1 MSSEDYA
8 CYVFPSGVVN
18 YGFSIVYINSYGRLQ
33 SLDSFMYYNYTSLY
47 VIERRKYDYIC
58 SRLYIIRID
67 KYNLVFIWF
76 ILSNVEVHIMLAKN
90 LTSHDW
96 EKLRKRFYSD
106 QFLKSLKK
114 DLSNLQSED
123 FVNLPKREKLN
134 KFWSYAPTGL
144 IFAIG
149 TYVFEE
155 NEEIKQTAFEIFNTI
170 FTDYS
175 DVVEASF
182 VSDEH
187 TKKYETYYEAL
198 RNLRAINWIDRLG
211 KLAEDKRY
219 DPFIYGGLMFKA
231 DKITQSDRVLN
242 YISNPDNASKF
253 SNLEIAEL
261 LLIASNI
268 STIVKA
274 IMDAKILAGLETKIK
289 FNKEMNEYSE
299 TMFHYIRGEN
309 IDAVKRVD
317 TCINVENPIVTAFCL
332 YIINSPDIIAM
343 EEMRFAA
350 D

>member
-1 MSSEDYA
+1 
-8 CYVFPSGVVN
+8 
-18 YGFSIVYINSYGRLQ
+18 
-33 SLDSFMYYNYTSLY
+33 
-47 VIERRKYDYIC
+47 
-58 SRLYIIRID
+58 
-67 KYNLVFIWF
+67 
-76 ILSNVEVHIMLAKN
+76 MLAKN

-96 EKLRKRFYSD
+96 EKLRKRFCSD

-123 FVNLPKREKLN
+123 FLNLPKREKLN
-134 KFWSYAPTGL
+134 KFYSFAPTGL

-149 TYVFEE
+149 AYVFEE
-155 NEEIKQTAFEIFNTI
+155 NEEIKQTAFEIFKTI

-175 DVVEASF
+175 DMVKASF
-182 VSDEH
+182 ISDEH

-211 KLAEDKRY
+211 KLAQDKRY

-231 DKITQSDRVLN
+231 DKITRSDRALK
-242 YISNPDNASKF
+242 YISNPENASKF

-268 STIVKA
+268 STIAKA
-274 IMDAKILAGLETKIK
+274 TMEAKNFTEPKTKFK
-289 FNKEMNEYSE
+289 FNNEMNEYSE
-299 TMFHYIRGEN
+299 QMYYYIRGEN
-309 IDAVKRVD
+309 MDAVRRVD

-332 YIINSPDIIAM
+332 YLMNSPDIIAM

-350 D
+350 DYDEDD

>member
-1 MSSEDYA
+1 
-8 CYVFPSGVVN
+8 
-18 YGFSIVYINSYGRLQ
+18 
-33 SLDSFMYYNYTSLY
+33 
-47 VIERRKYDYIC
+47 
-58 SRLYIIRID
+58 
-67 KYNLVFIWF
+67 
-76 ILSNVEVHIMLAKN
+76 MLAKI

-123 FVNLPKREKLN
+123 FLNLPKREKLN

-149 TYVFEE
+149 AYVFEE

-211 KLAEDKRY
+211 EFAKDKRY

-231 DKITQSDRVLN
+231 DKITQSDRALN
-242 YISNPDNASKF
+242 YISNPENASKF

-274 IMDAKILAGLETKIK
+274 TADAKIFAGLETKIK
-289 FNKEMNEYSE
+289 FNKEMSEYSE
-299 TMFHYIRGEN
+299 QMAYYIRGEN

-332 YIINSPDIIAM
+332 YLINSPDIIAM
-343 EEMRFAA
+343 EKMRCAA
-350 D
+350 DYDDE

>member
-1 MSSEDYA
+1 
-8 CYVFPSGVVN
+8 
-18 YGFSIVYINSYGRLQ
+18 
-33 SLDSFMYYNYTSLY
+33 
-47 VIERRKYDYIC
+47 
-58 SRLYIIRID
+58 
-67 KYNLVFIWF
+67 
-76 ILSNVEVHIMLAKN
+76 MLAKN

-123 FVNLPKREKLN
+123 FLNLPKREKIN
-134 KFWSYAPTGL
+134 KFWSFAPTGL
-144 IFAIG
+144 IFTIG
-149 TYVFEE
+149 AYVFEE

-175 DVVEASF
+175 DVVETTF

-211 KLAEDKRY
+211 KLAQDKRY

-231 DKITQSDRVLN
+231 DKITQSDRALN
-242 YISNPDNASKF
+242 YISNPENASKF

-274 IMDAKILAGLETKIK
+274 TMDAKRFTEQETKIK
-289 FNKEMNEYSE
+289 FHKEMNEYSE
-299 TMFHYIRGEN
+299 QLFYYIRGEN

-317 TCINVENPIVTAFCL
+317 TCINVENPVVTAFCL
-332 YIINSPDIIAM
+332 YLINSPDIIAM
-343 EEMRFAA
+343 ERMRCAA
-350 D
+350 DYDDE

>member
-1 MSSEDYA
+1 
-8 CYVFPSGVVN
+8 
-18 YGFSIVYINSYGRLQ
+18 
-33 SLDSFMYYNYTSLY
+33 
-47 VIERRKYDYIC
+47 
-58 SRLYIIRID
+58 
-67 KYNLVFIWF
+67 
-76 ILSNVEVHIMLAKN
+76 MLAKN

-123 FVNLPKREKLN
+123 FLNLPKREKIN
-134 KFWSYAPTGL
+134 KFWSFAPTGL
-144 IFAIG
+144 IFTIG
-149 TYVFEE
+149 AYVFEE
-155 NEEIKQTAFEIFNTI
+155 NEEIKQTTFEIFNTI

-175 DVVEASF
+175 DVVETTF

-211 KLAEDKRY
+211 KLAQDKRY

-231 DKITQSDRVLN
+231 DKITQSDRALN
-242 YISNPDNASKF
+242 YISNPENASKF

-274 IMDAKILAGLETKIK
+274 TMDAKRFTEQETKIK
-289 FNKEMNEYSE
+289 FHKEMNEYSE
-299 TMFHYIRGEN
+299 QLFYYIRGEN

-317 TCINVENPIVTAFCL
+317 TCINVENPVVTAFCL
-332 YIINSPDIIAM
+332 YLINSPDIIAM
-343 EEMRFAA
+343 ERMRCAA
-350 D
+350 DYDDE

>member
-1 MSSEDYA
+1 
-8 CYVFPSGVVN
+8 
-18 YGFSIVYINSYGRLQ
+18 
-33 SLDSFMYYNYTSLY
+33 
-47 VIERRKYDYIC
+47 
-58 SRLYIIRID
+58 
-67 KYNLVFIWF
+67 
-76 ILSNVEVHIMLAKN
+76 MLAKN

-289 FNKEMNEYSE
+289 FNNEMNELSV
-299 TMFHYIRGEN
+299 TMFHDIGVEN
-309 IDAVKRVD
+309 IDDV
-317 TCINVENPIVTAFCL
+317 
-332 YIINSPDIIAM
+332 
-343 EEMRFAA
+343 
-350 D
+350 

>member
-1 MSSEDYA
+1 
-8 CYVFPSGVVN
+8 
-18 YGFSIVYINSYGRLQ
+18 
-33 SLDSFMYYNYTSLY
+33 
-47 VIERRKYDYIC
+47 
-58 SRLYIIRID
+58 
-67 KYNLVFIWF
+67 
-76 ILSNVEVHIMLAKN
+76 MLAKN

-123 FVNLPKREKLN
+123 FLNLPKREKLN

-149 TYVFEE
+149 AYVFEE

-175 DVVEASF
+175 DVVETSF
-182 VSDEH
+182 VSDDH

-198 RNLRAINWIDRLG
+198 RNLRAINWIYRLG

-219 DPFIYGGLMFKA
+219 DPFTYGGLMFKA
-231 DKITQSDRVLN
+231 DKITQSDRALN

-268 STIVKA
+268 SVIAKA
-274 IMDAKILAGLETKIK
+274 TMDAKIFTELKTKIK
-289 FNKEMNEYSE
+289 FHKEMNEYSE
-299 TMFHYIRGEN
+299 QMDYYIRGEN
-309 IDAVKRVD
+309 MDAVKRVD

-332 YIINSPDIIAM
+332 YLINSPDIIAM
-343 EEMRFAA
+343 EKMRFAA
-350 D
+350 DYDDEE

>member
-1 MSSEDYA
+1 
-8 CYVFPSGVVN
+8 
-18 YGFSIVYINSYGRLQ
+18 
-33 SLDSFMYYNYTSLY
+33 
-47 VIERRKYDYIC
+47 
-58 SRLYIIRID
+58 
-67 KYNLVFIWF
+67 
-76 ILSNVEVHIMLAKN
+76 MLAKN

-123 FVNLPKREKLN
+123 FLNLPKREKLN
-134 KFWSYAPTGL
+134 KFWSFAPTGL
-144 IFAIG
+144 IFTIG
-149 TYVFEE
+149 AYVFEE

-175 DVVEASF
+175 DVVETTF

-211 KLAEDKRY
+211 KLAKDKRY

-231 DKITQSDRVLN
+231 DKITQSDRALN
-242 YISNPDNASKF
+242 YISNPENASKF

-274 IMDAKILAGLETKIK
+274 TMDAKMFAGLGTIIK
-289 FNKEMNEYSE
+289 FHKEMDEYSE
-299 TMFHYIRGEN
+299 QIFHYIRGEEM
-309 IDAVKRVD
+309 DAVKRVD
-317 TCINVENPIVTAFCL
+317 SCINVENPIVTAFCL
-332 YIINSPDIIAM
+332 YLINSPDIIAM
-343 EEMRFAA
+343 ERMRCAA
-350 D
+350 DYDDE

>member
-1 MSSEDYA
+1 
-8 CYVFPSGVVN
+8 
-18 YGFSIVYINSYGRLQ
+18 
-33 SLDSFMYYNYTSLY
+33 
-47 VIERRKYDYIC
+47 
-58 SRLYIIRID
+58 
-67 KYNLVFIWF
+67 
-76 ILSNVEVHIMLAKN
+76 MLAKN

-123 FVNLPKREKLN
+123 FLNLPKREKLN
-134 KFWSYAPTGL
+134 KFWSFAPTGL
-144 IFAIG
+144 IFTIG
-149 TYVFEE
+149 AYVFEE

-175 DVVEASF
+175 DVVETSF

-211 KLAEDKRY
+211 KLAKDKRY

-231 DKITQSDRVLN
+231 DKITQSDRALN
-242 YISNPDNASKF
+242 YISNPENASKF

-274 IMDAKILAGLETKIK
+274 TADAKIFTEQETKIK
-289 FNKEMNEYSE
+289 FNKEMSEYSE
-299 TMFHYIRGEN
+299 QMAYYIRGEN

-332 YIINSPDIIAM
+332 YLINSPDIISM
-343 EEMRFAA
+343 ENMRFAA
-350 D
+350 DYDDDE